1 MKKAK
6 LLSKLEDL
14 LSSPSFTIKE
24 AEARGV
30 SRQALARY
38 AKEGKLERVSPGVYC
53 SPSYELNVDFEWED
67 LIRITFTVDHGVVCL
82 ITALSIYE
90 LTDEIS
96 REFWLAI
103 PHKKRAPK
111 LANVRIVRMR
121 NMVTGVTTKKIGDYK
136 ISIFDPERTVIDA
149 FRYLDKELAI
159 IALKKLSQK
168 KLNLKKIREYSKILK
183 INIDPYLLTV
193 SA

>member
-6 LLSKLEDL
+6 LLSKLKDL
-14 LSSPSFTIKE
+14 LSRPSFTIKE
-24 AEARGV
+24 AEARDV

-53 SPSYELNVDFEWED
+53 NPSHELDVDFEWED
-67 LIRITFTVDHGVVCL
+67 LIRITFTADHGVVCL

-90 LTDEIS
+90 LTEIS

-103 PHKKRAPK
+103 PHKQRAPK

-149 FRYLDKELAI
+149 FRYLDKELAV

-168 KLNLKKIREYSKILK
+168 KLNLKKIREYSKILN

-193 SA
+193 ST